1 VKAQARSPMTAV
13 AKLVFGA
20 DCDKA
25 RLTEYAAALTHAD
38 RHGVELDGFLA
49 FIEERQGGLKAL
61 VAAERA
67 ERRPEPKPDT
77 KTEKAR
83 ERLRSARA
91 VSLDDIPGGT
101 EFALVVTRRSSNGV
115 HEAVAV
121 IDDEALVERAIR
133 RAAA

>member
-1 VKAQARSPMTAV
+1 MTAV

-25 RLTEYAAALTHAD
+25 RLTEYAAALAHAD
-38 RHGVELDGFLA
+38 RHGIEMGGFLS

-67 ERRPEPKPDT
+67 ERRPDPKPDT

-83 ERLRSARA
+83 ERLRLARA
-91 VSLDDIPGGT
+91 LSLDEISGGT
-101 EFALVVTRRSSNGV
+101 EFALVVTRRSSGGV

-121 IDDEALVERAIR
+121 VDDQALVERAIR
-133 RAAA
+133 SAAA